1 MRLSDLFTW
10 PYFGQDALALRDY
23 QDDEQAFAAVKR
35 FFMAIDGTS
44 PILLFISLVIP
55 IVTSLFYHFAF
66 NNKPGRHFRRHYRP
80 RFLLIFWGASSLV
93 TLIFSW
99 VFEIIKVSLPPVD
112 NNFSVFLF
120 EVSLGAMCFGMFV
133 YIVTSLVI
141 GMTGK
146 TNAYPLHK
154 LFSKR

>member
-44 PILLFISLVIP
+44 PILLLISIVIP
-55 IVTSLFYHFAF
+55 ILNCLYYHGRF
-66 NNKPGRHFRRHYRP
+66 NKKPGRHYRP
-80 RFLLIFWGASSLV
+80 LFLLIFWGASSLV

-112 NNFSVFLF
+112 NNVSVFLF